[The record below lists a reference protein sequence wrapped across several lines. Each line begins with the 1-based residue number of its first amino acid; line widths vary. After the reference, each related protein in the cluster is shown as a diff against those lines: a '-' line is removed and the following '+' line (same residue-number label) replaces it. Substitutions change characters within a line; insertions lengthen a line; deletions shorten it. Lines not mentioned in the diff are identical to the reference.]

1 MSDPTSEFRPNDPL
15 LLAGKVITILM
26 QAVMAIAAAALAIA
40 LPVLLFM
47 QDKIDLEIAKEHGSA
62 TEPLPML
69 AIAAVIALAMV
80 AVALLFFFFGKLRR
94 IIATVG
100 EGDPFVPDN
109 ADRLGAMAWIMLGVY
124 LLGIAIS
131 VVGATVA
138 GWASQFE
145 EVHLTAGISFDAS
158 SILLVIIL
166 FILARVFRH
175 GAAMRE
181 DLEGTV

>member
-1 MSDPTSEFRPNDPL
+1 MRR
-15 LLAGKVITILM
+15 
-26 QAVMAIAAAALAIA
+26 IAAAALAIA

-47 QDKIDLEIAKEHGSA
+47 QDRINLELAEEYAGSVG
-62 TEPLPML
+62 PLPIL
-69 AIAAVIALAMV
+69 PIVAVIVLALAAIV
-80 AVALLFFFFGKLRR
+80 LLYLFFGKLRR
-94 IIATVG
+94 IIGTVG

-109 ADRLGAMAWIMLGVY
+109 ADRLSAMAWMMLGVY

-131 VVGATVA
+131 VVGVTVTN
-138 GWASQFE
+138 WASQLDG
-145 EVHLTAGISFDAS
+145 VHVSSGISFDAS